1 MGYWIAG
8 IIVGV
13 LALVVVQLMLD
24 TRPRHRDLKFKND
37 AELLKAAD
45 AIVKQHHA
53 QQTRSYGVPLA
64 PSVKPVRHA
73 SSTSQQ
79 NNTSVMDMVVMTA
92 LLDQGHCDTTR
103 QSSHGSYT
111 ASCSASSSSSSD
123 SGSSSSDCGGGG
135 CD

>member
-13 LALVVVQLMLD
+13 VALIVVQLMLD
-24 TRPRHRDLKFKND
+24 SRPRHRGLKFKND

-53 QQTRSYGVPLA
+53 RQSRSYGVPLA
-64 PSVKPVRHA
+64 PSVKPVKHS
-73 SSTSQQ
+73 SSTSEH
-79 NNTSVMDMVVMTA
+79 NNTSAMDMVVMTA
-92 LLDQGHCDTTR
+92 LLDQSHCDTTR
-103 QSSHGSYT
+103 QNSHGSYT
-111 ASCSASSSSSSD
+111 ASCSVSSISSD